1 MLLFRVLR
9 VEEKVCRADRPI
21 MYEIIIVS
29 GSRDGSGISIY
40 VLGCTEAIGGCM
52 GFLLL
57 SRLPF
62 VAINIPNAT
71 TPTAVE
77 EGRSNGTDLV
87 PTPKVI
93 IDLDSDPDATIV
105 EITFGD
111 RLGALLDTMRALK
124 SLGLNVVKANVYLDS
139 SGKHNSS
146 TGRKVDD
153 PELLEAIRLTI
164 INNLLE
170 YHPESSTKLAMGV
183 AFGVKPPKE
192 QIDVDIATHVNIYA
206 DGPERSLLVV
216 ETVDRPGLLIDLV
229 KTITDINVTVQSGE
243 FDTEGLLAKA
253 KFHVSYKDEAL
264 RKPLEQVL
272 ANSLRYYLKR
282 PTTEEDS
289 Y

>member
-1 MLLFRVLR
+1 MAMAMASGVSPSLTAGEKCFSSGRSLVSFGGFRSVVRVLTSKGR
-9 VEEKVCRADRPI
+9 
-21 MYEIIIVS
+21 
-29 GSRDGSGISIY
+29 
-40 VLGCTEAIGGCM
+40 
-52 GFLLL
+52 L
-57 SRLPF
+57 SF
-62 VAINIPNAT
+62 VAINIPKAT
-71 TPTAVE
+71 SPTAVE

-139 SGKHNSS
+139 SGKHNRFSITKAS

-170 YHPESSTKLAMGV
+170 YHPETSTKLAMGV
-183 AFGVKPPKE
+183 AYGAEPSKE
-192 QIDVDIATHVNIYA
+192 QIDVDIATHVNIYS
-206 DGPERSLLVV
+206 DGPEKSLLVV
-216 ETVDRPGLLIDLV
+216 ETIDRPGLLIDLV
-229 KTITDINVTVQSGE
+229 KTITDINVAVQSGE

-253 KFHVSYKDEAL
+253 KFHVSYRDEAL

-272 ANSLRYYLKR
+272 GNSLRYYLKR